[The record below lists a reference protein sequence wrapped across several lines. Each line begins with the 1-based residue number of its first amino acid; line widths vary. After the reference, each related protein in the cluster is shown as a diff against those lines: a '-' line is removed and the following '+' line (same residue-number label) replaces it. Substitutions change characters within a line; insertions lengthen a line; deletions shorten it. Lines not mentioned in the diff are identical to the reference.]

1 MPSASSPHVLRP
13 STSEQSTAMS
23 RSKSSTSIDSLQIL
37 QNASLLSNNRKTSTS
52 MAQTKNSDNQVSI
65 VIKAESVEKKKEKKK
80 KLATTND
87 MIYFYRSKVDV
98 VRPAADTAATTTA
111 SDSSNL
117 PEQSVLL
124 EFIVKSLRKQ
134 LANTSVKTSFLNFYL
149 ICKVS

>member
-1 MPSASSPHVLRP
+1 MPSASSPHVLTP
-13 STSEQSTAMS
+13 TTSEQPTAMS

-37 QNASLLSNNRKTSTS
+37 QNASLLSAAANRKTST
-52 MAQTKNSDNQVSI
+52 AQTTRNSDNQVSI
-65 VIKAESVEKKKEKKK
+65 VIKAESVEKKKKKK
-80 KLATTND
+80 PDTTND
-87 MIYFYRSKVDV
+87 QIYFYRSKVDV
-98 VRPAADTAATTTA
+98 VRPTTTTTTTKIT
-111 SDSSNL
+111 SDSCNL